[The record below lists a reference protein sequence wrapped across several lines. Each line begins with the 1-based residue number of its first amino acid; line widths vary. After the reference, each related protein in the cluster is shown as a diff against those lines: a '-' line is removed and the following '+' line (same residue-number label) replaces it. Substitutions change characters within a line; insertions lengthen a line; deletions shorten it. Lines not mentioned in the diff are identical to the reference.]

1 MLTGG
6 NAWMKSLRLCLLLLL
21 CLLLTG
27 CGRAEDADQTSPST
41 ENTAPTEDTRDTV
54 EQLSIVVTE
63 FDISQLSY
71 YTSLKEL
78 DLSGSTCY
86 PQIMEYIRMNPQVQ
100 VTYTVE
106 LGGTVARNDTTSLVL
121 EKGQFDP
128 DLVLVNLAYL
138 PELTS
143 LSLPDTDLPNET
155 LAALEEAYPE
165 LAFTYTITLL
175 GQSYPRDT
183 THLDLTDIT
192 PAQAA
197 QAAPV
202 LGQFTH
208 LQTVNLMNGSGSCQL
223 AVSDVK
229 TLVDAAPGVKFHYS
243 FSLFGKTISTDDETV
258 TYKNVT
264 LTDSGVEELRAALG
278 IMTGC
283 DAFILDGCNLSSEE
297 LAAIREDFTNTELAW
312 RINFGRYTCLTNKED
327 IRAVYHVDDSNVSE
341 LKYCRKAKYIDMGH
355 NETLSDLSFVG
366 YMPDLEIL
374 IVSGCSVKDLSGFE
388 NCKKLE
394 FLELAYCGFLEDLS
408 PLAECESLKYLNI
421 SYTKVSNLQPLD
433 GLPLERLFCIH
444 SRVGAEEQKIFQ
456 EIHDTCW
463 THFYAGDN
471 PYGIGWRYDDSR
483 TYSEIYKKI
492 REIWNYDQLDKI
504 VAAQQDAGEG

>member
-1 MLTGG
+1 
-6 NAWMKSLRLCLLLLL
+6 MKSLRLCLLLLL

-27 CGRAEDADQTSPST
+27 CGGADDADQTSPST
-41 ENTAPTEDTRDTV
+41 ETTAPTADTRDTV
-54 EQLSIVVTE
+54 ERLSIVVTE
-63 FDISQLSY
+63 YDISQLSY

-86 PQIMEYIRMNPQVQ
+86 PQIMEYIRMNPQVK
-100 VTYTVE
+100 VTYTVDF
-106 LGGTVARNDTTSLVL
+106 GGTVAGCGTTSLVL
-121 EKGQFDP
+121 QKDQFDP
-128 DLVLVNLAYL
+128 ELVLKNLAYL
-138 PELTS
+138 PELTA

-175 GQSYPRDT
+175 GNSYPRDT

-192 PAQAA
+192 SAQAS

-202 LGQFTH
+202 LGQFTN
-208 LQTVNLMNGSGSCQL
+208 LETVNLMNDSGSCQL
-223 AVSDVK
+223 SISDVK
-229 TLVDAAPGVKFHYS
+229 NLVDAAPGVKFHYS

-258 TYKNVT
+258 TYKNIT
-264 LTDSGVEELRAALG
+264 LNDSSVEDLRAALG

-283 DAFILDGCNLSSEE
+283 DAFILDGCNLSNEE
-297 LAAIREDFTNTELAW
+297 LAAIREDFANVELAW
-312 RINFGRYTCLTNKED
+312 RVYFGKYTCLTNKED
-327 IRAVYHVDDSNVSE
+327 IRAVYNVDDSNVSN

-355 NETLSDLSFVG
+355 NDTLTDLSFVG
-366 YMPDLEIL
+366 YMPELEIL
-374 IVSGCSVKDLSGFE
+374 IASGCSVKDLSGFE

-394 FLELAYCGFLEDLS
+394 FLELAYCGLLSDLT
-408 PLAECESLKYLNI
+408 PLAECESLKYLNV

-433 GLPLERLFCIH
+433 GLPLERFFCIH

-456 EIHDTCW
+456 QIHDTCW

-492 REIWNYDQLDKI
+492 REIWNYDKLDKI
-504 VAAQQDAGEG
+504 VAAQKDAGEG

>member
-1 MLTGG
+1 
-6 NAWMKSLRLCLLLLL
+6 MKFPRVCLFLLL
-21 CLLLTG
+21 CLFFTG
-27 CGRAEDADQTSPST
+27 CAMDRLPDDTAPAT
-41 ENTAPTEDTRDTV
+41 ETTAPTEDTRDTV

-78 DLSGSTCY
+78 DLTGSTCY
-86 PQIMEYIRMNPQVQ
+86 PQIMEYVRMNPQVK
-100 VTYTVE
+100 VTYTVD
-106 LGGTVARNDTTSLVL
+106 LGGTLVPNDAATLVL
-121 EKGQFDP
+121 EKDQFDP
-128 DLVLVNLAYL
+128 DLVLTNLAYL
-138 PELTS
+138 PELTA

-155 LAALEEAYPE
+155 LSALEEAYPD

-175 GQSYPRDT
+175 GAAYPRDT
-183 THLDLTDIT
+183 THLDLPGIT

-208 LQTVNLMNGSGSCQL
+208 LESVDLMSGGSCQL
-223 AVSDVK
+223 DLSDVK

-264 LTDSGVEELRAALG
+264 ISDSGVEELRAALG

-283 DAFILDGCNLSSEE
+283 DAFILDGCNLTSQE
-297 LAAIREDFTNTELAW
+297 LAAIREDFDNTELTW
-312 RINFGRYTCLTNKED
+312 RVNFGRYTCLTNKED

-374 IVSGCSVKDLSGFE
+374 IISGCSVKDLSGFE

-394 FLELAYCGFLEDLS
+394 FLELAYCGFLTDLT
-408 PLAECESLKYLNI
+408 PLAGCDSLKYLNV

-433 GLPLERLFCIH
+433 GLPLERFFCIH
-444 SRVGAEEQKIFQ
+444 SRVGSEEQKIFQ
-456 EIHDTCW
+456 QIHDTCW
-463 THFYAGDN
+463 THFYAGTN
-471 PYGIGWRYDDSR
+471 PYGIGWRYDDAR
-483 TYSEIYKKI
+483 TYSDIYKKI
-492 REIWNYDQLDKI
+492 RQIWDYDRLDKI
-504 VAAQQDAGEG
+504 VAAQQEADGG

>member
-297 LAAIREDFTNTELAW
+297 LAAIR
-312 RINFGRYTCLTNKED
+312 
-327 IRAVYHVDDSNVSE
+327 
-341 LKYCRKAKYIDMGH
+341 
-355 NETLSDLSFVG
+355 
-366 YMPDLEIL
+366 
-374 IVSGCSVKDLSGFE
+374 
-388 NCKKLE
+388 
-394 FLELAYCGFLEDLS
+394 
-408 PLAECESLKYLNI
+408 
-421 SYTKVSNLQPLD
+421 
-433 GLPLERLFCIH
+433 
-444 SRVGAEEQKIFQ
+444 
-456 EIHDTCW
+456 
-463 THFYAGDN
+463 
-471 PYGIGWRYDDSR
+471 
-483 TYSEIYKKI
+483 
-492 REIWNYDQLDKI
+492 
-504 VAAQQDAGEG
+504 